1 MEKGREKS
9 HDLAT
14 AMGCPHSNHHKMLD
28 CLRKI
33 PARNLA
39 LFASHYQPFLYNPFS
54 PFGVTVEINHEDAF
68 LIEHPLKA
76 LEQGHIRKQNWLLT
90 QTQDEGLYPAS
101 EFYNDN
107 NLKTINDQWMSLA
120 PFLFDY
126 NSTTDDQDFK
136 DSVSKE
142 IRENY
147 LQNKIINK
155 ETYQDLLQ
163 VNLKF
168 KYD

>member
-1 MEKGREKS
+1 MEKGKEKTYE
-9 HDLAT
+9 LAE
-14 AMGCPHSNHHKMLD
+14 AMNCSNENHHKILE

-54 PFGVTVEINHEDAF
+54 PFGVSVEKDHDGAF
-68 LIEHPLKA
+68 LIEQPLKS
-76 LEQGHIRKQNWLLT
+76 LKKGNIRKVNWILT
-90 QTQDEGLYPAS
+90 QVQDEGLYPAS
-101 EFYNDN
+101 EFYDDN

-136 DSVSKE
+136 NSLSKK
-142 IRENY
+142 IRKNY
-147 LQNKIINK
+147 LQNKVISK
-155 ETYQDLLQ
+155 ETFPELLQ
-163 VNLKF
+163 VNGS
-168 KYD
+168 